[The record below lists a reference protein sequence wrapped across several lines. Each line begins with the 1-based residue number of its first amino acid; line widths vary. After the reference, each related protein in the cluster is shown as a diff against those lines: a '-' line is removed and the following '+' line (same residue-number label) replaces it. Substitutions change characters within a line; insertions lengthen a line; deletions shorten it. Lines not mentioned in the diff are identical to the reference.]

1 MILSLL
7 FFHPLYTAG
16 GQAGTHFFLSF
27 QGTANAENTFFKARG
42 MEMEEKLYKERK
54 KKLYKIGV
62 DSIVTIEY
70 RMKLQ

>member
-1 MILSLL
+1 
-7 FFHPLYTAG
+7 
-16 GQAGTHFFLSF
+16 
-27 QGTANAENTFFKARG
+27 

-70 RMKLQ
+70 RYYKTPNRGGKKIPYRALLIPL